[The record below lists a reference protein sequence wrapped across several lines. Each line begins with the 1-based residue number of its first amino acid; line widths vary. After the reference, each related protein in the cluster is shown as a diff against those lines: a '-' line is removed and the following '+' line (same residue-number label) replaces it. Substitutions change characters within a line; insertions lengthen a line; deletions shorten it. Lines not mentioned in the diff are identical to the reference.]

1 MAWWDGLYRA
11 CCSWGGLVEGDQ
23 ILAIAGQ
30 DVSTST
36 RIDCV
41 RALKGKAT
49 HAHCAIAMGEGGGS
63 INIITCHF
71 EHIYEAR

>member
-1 MAWWDGLYRA
+1 M
-11 CCSWGGLVEGDQ
+11 EGDQ

-49 HAHCAIAMGEGGGS
+49 HAHCAIAMGEGGGGGPS
-63 INIITCHF
+63 ISSHAILNTF
-71 EHIYEAR
+71 TRQDS